1 MKNVVRTLAIPLFLL
16 GSLLVGG
23 CGGDEKGPI
32 SDLLPHGP
40 TSTFSP
46 SPGSAAT
53 PGLTIAAPSAP
64 SPTPSPAPTLSPTLP
79 VPVEVPRPGDAEET
93 PAAAFETPVAAEE
106 PEVTVEPTQ
115 AVEPTQEPTQTVES
129 TPSTTPSAS
138 STPIP
143 EPSGDFLVLRGSLE
157 QELANSPYHDVGVCV
172 TDLQNGQTICI
183 NGDVQHYTA
192 CVIDLF
198 ALFAAVEQFQAGKAS
213 PDDYIE
219 SAGTT
224 VAVQIRAGIG
234 SSSPENAAIFLA
246 ATHGGSLEEGTYHA
260 RDIVAK
266 LGLTGT
272 TFGSVPTS
280 SPIEPN
286 PPANVSTAW
295 DTNQALTKL
304 WNGEI
309 FNPERTAYAVKV
321 LTESEYT
328 DYMPAL
334 VQWKGATVAHK
345 VGYFG
350 AESGYPLE
358 VRNDVGIIFWEKDD
372 RRIAFAL
379 SFFSEGPWGGKE
391 IVAKLADIS
400 FDYFNAKY

>member
-1 MKNVVRTLAIPLFLL
+1 MKNAVRVLVILLLL
-16 GSLLVGG
+16 GSLLAGG

-46 SPGSAAT
+46 SPRPAAT
-53 PGLTIAAPSAP
+53 PGLTIAVPSA
-64 SPTPSPAPTLSPTLP
+64 SPTPVPTPTLSPTLP
-79 VPVEVPRPGDAEET
+79 VPVEVPRPEVGEEPT
-93 PAAAFETPVAAEE
+93 EIVEPEVTEE

-115 AVEPTQEPTQTVES
+115 AVEPTAEPTQAVAPT
-129 TPSTTPSAS
+129 TTP
-138 STPIP
+138 TPLVSVTPAP
-143 EPSGDFLVLRGSLE
+143 EPSEDFLTLRSSLE
-157 QELANSPYHDVGVCV
+157 QTVAEYPDFAIGVCV
-172 TDLQNGQTICI
+172 TDLQTDQTICV
-183 NGDVQHYTA
+183 NDADHGDQYYTA

-358 VRNDVGIIFWEKDD
+358 VRNDVGIIFWEKDG

-379 SFFSEGPWGGKE
+379 TFFSEGPWGGKE
-391 IVAKLADIS
+391 IVAKLADVA
-400 FDYFNAKY
+400 YEWFNARY